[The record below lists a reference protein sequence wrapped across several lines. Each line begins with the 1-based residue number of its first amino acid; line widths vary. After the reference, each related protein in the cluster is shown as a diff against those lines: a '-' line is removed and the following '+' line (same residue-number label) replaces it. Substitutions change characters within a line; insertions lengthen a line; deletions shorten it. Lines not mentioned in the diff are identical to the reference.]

1 MQRGGLRPPD
11 GGSPMS
17 VDITG
22 RHIEITEPIRKF
34 ATDRLE
40 RLRGVMD
47 EILEVHFILTVEKH
61 QRHIAELNIKTRR
74 DFYHGEE
81 VSTDMYTS
89 IAAVIDKVEKQIL
102 RGKQRSVARKR
113 HNNNHKGAEVIT
125 TTSVLEVEE
134 ALGERLP
141 RIIRSHQVAA
151 KPMSVDDAA
160 IEIGDS
166 NHDFLV
172 FRNADTERLN
182 VVYKR
187 KDGNI
192 GWIEPEA

>member
-1 MQRGGLRPPD
+1 
-11 GGSPMS
+11 MS

-22 RHIEITEPIRKF
+22 RHIEVTEPIRKF

-40 RLRGVMD
+40 RLRGVID
-47 EILEVHFILTVEKH
+47 EVLEAHFILTVEKH
-61 QRHIAELNIKTRR
+61 QRHIAEVNIKTRR
-74 DFYHGEE
+74 EFYHGEE
-81 VSTDMYTS
+81 VTTDMYTS
-89 IAAVIDKVEKQIL
+89 IASVLDKVEKQIL
-102 RGKQRSVARKR
+102 KHKERNVTRKR
-113 HNNNHKGAEVIT
+113 RGNGVIT
-125 TTSVLEVEE
+125 TTSVVEVEE
-134 ALGERLP
+134 VLGQQLP
-141 RIIRSHQVAA
+141 RIIRTHEVAA

-160 IEIGDS
+160 LEVDDS
-166 NHDFLV
+166 GKEFLV

>member
-1 MQRGGLRPPD
+1 MK
-11 GGSPMS
+11 

-22 RHIEITEPIRKF
+22 RHIEITEPLRKF
-34 ATDRLE
+34 ATDRIE
-40 RLRGVMD
+40 RMHGVFE
-47 EILEVHFILTVEKH
+47 EIMEVHFVLTVEKH
-61 QRHIAELNIKTRR
+61 QRHVAEAKVKTRH
-74 DFYHGEE
+74 DLHHGQE

-89 IAAVIDKVEKQIL
+89 IAAVVDKVEKQIL
-102 RGKQRSVARKR
+102 RDKQRDVARKR
-113 HNNNHKGAEVIT
+113 HNNNHKGAAVIT
-125 TTSVLEVEE
+125 TTSVVEVEE
-134 ALGERLP
+134 ILGERLP
-141 RIIRSHQVAA
+141 RIIRSNEVAA

-160 IEIGDS
+160 IQIGDS
-166 NHDFLV
+166 DREFLV

>member
-1 MQRGGLRPPD
+1 
-11 GGSPMS
+11 MS

-22 RHIEITEPIRKF
+22 RHIEVTEPLRKF
-34 ATDRLE
+34 ATDRLD
-40 RLRGVMD
+40 RLHGVMD
-47 EILEVHFILTVEKH
+47 GVLEAHFILTVEKH
-61 QRHIAELNIKTRR
+61 QRHIAEVNIKTRHE
-74 DFYHGEE
+74 FYHGEE

-89 IAAVIDKVEKQIL
+89 IASVIDKVEKQIL
-102 RGKQRSVARKR
+102 KNKERNVTRKR
-113 HNNNHKGAEVIT
+113 HNGHHKGSEVIT

-141 RIIRSHQVAA
+141 RIIRNNEVAA

-160 IEIGDS
+160 VHIGGS
-166 NHDFLV
+166 ESEFLV
-172 FRNADTERLN
+172 FRNSQTERLN

>member
-1 MQRGGLRPPD
+1 
-11 GGSPMS
+11 MS

-22 RHIEITEPIRKF
+22 RHIEVTEPIRKF

-40 RLRGVMD
+40 RLRGVID
-47 EILEVHFILTVEKH
+47 ELLEVHFILTVEKH
-61 QRHIAELNIKTRR
+61 QRHLAELNIKTRR

-89 IAAVIDKVEKQIL
+89 IAAVVDKVEKQIL
-102 RGKQRSVARKR
+102 KDKEKNVTRKR
-113 HNNNHKGAEVIT
+113 HNNNHKGGDVIT
-125 TTSVLEVEE
+125 TTSVIEVEE
-134 ALGERLP
+134 VLGERLP
-141 RIIRSHQVAA
+141 RIIRNNEVAA

-160 IEIGDS
+160 VHIGGSDRE
-166 NHDFLV
+166 FLV

>member
-1 MQRGGLRPPD
+1 
-11 GGSPMS
+11 MS

-22 RHIEITEPIRKF
+22 RHIEITEPLRKF

-40 RLRGVMD
+40 KLRGIMD
-47 EILEVHFILTVEKH
+47 EILEAHFILTVEKH
-61 QRHIAELNIKTRR
+61 QRHIAELNMKTRR

-102 RGKQRSVARKR
+102 RDKERKVTRKR
-113 HNNNHKGAEVIT
+113 HNNNHKGEVIT
-125 TTSVLEVEE
+125 TTSVVEVEE
-134 ALGERLP
+134 TLGQRLR
-141 RIIRSHQVAA
+141 RIIRTYDVAA

-160 IEIGDS
+160 IQMEGSDRE
-166 NHDFLV
+166 FLV

>member
-1 MQRGGLRPPD
+1 
-11 GGSPMS
+11 MS

-22 RHIEITEPIRKF
+22 RHIEITEPLRKF

-40 RLRGVMD
+40 KLRGIMD
-47 EILEVHFILTVEKH
+47 EILEAHFILTVEKH
-61 QRHIAELNIKTRR
+61 QRHIAELNIKTRG

-102 RGKQRSVARKR
+102 RDKQRSVARKR
-113 HNNNHKGAEVIT
+113 HNNNHKSSVIT
-125 TTSVLEVEE
+125 TTSIIEVEE
-134 ALGERLP
+134 VLGEQLP
-141 RIIRSHQVAA
+141 RIIRTHEVAA

-160 IEIGDS
+160 IQIGDS
-166 NHDFLV
+166 DFLV

>member
-1 MQRGGLRPPD
+1 
-11 GGSPMS
+11 MS

-22 RHIEITEPIRKF
+22 RHIEITEPLRKF
-34 ATDRLE
+34 TTDRLE
-40 RLRGVMD
+40 RVRGIMD

-102 RGKQRSVARKR
+102 RDKDRNVARKR
-113 HNNNHKGAEVIT
+113 RSNNHGEVVT
-125 TTSVLEVEE
+125 TTSVVEVEE
-134 ALGERLP
+134 VLGERLP
-141 RIIRSHQVAA
+141 RIIRTHEVAA

-160 IEIGDS
+160 IQIGDS
-166 NHDFLV
+166 SHEFLV
-172 FRNADTERLN
+172 FRNSDTERLN

>member
-1 MQRGGLRPPD
+1 
-11 GGSPMS
+11 MS

-22 RHIEITEPIRKF
+22 RHIEITEPLRKF

-40 RLRGVMD
+40 RLRGAID
-47 EILEVHFILTVEKH
+47 EMLEVHFIFTVEKH
-61 QRHIAELNIKTRR
+61 QRHVAEVNIKTRR

-89 IAAVIDKVEKQIL
+89 IAAVLDKVEKQIL
-102 RGKQRSVARKR
+102 RDKGKTTARKR
-113 HNNNHKGAEVIT
+113 RNNHQSAAIT
-125 TTSVLEVEE
+125 TSSVVEVEE
-134 ALGERLP
+134 ALGDRLP
-141 RIIRSHQVAA
+141 RIIRSHEVAA

-166 NHDFLV
+166 DHEFLV
-172 FRNADTERLN
+172 FRNAQTERLN
-182 VVYKR
+182 VVFKR

-192 GWIEPEA
+192 GWIEA

>member
-1 MQRGGLRPPD
+1 
-11 GGSPMS
+11 MS

-22 RHIEITEPIRKF
+22 RHIEITEPLRKF

-40 RLRGVMD
+40 RFRGVID
-47 EILEVHFILTVEKH
+47 EMLEVHFILTVEKH
-61 QRHIAELNIKTRR
+61 QRHIAEVNIKTRR
-74 DFYHGEE
+74 DFYHAEE
-81 VSTDMYTS
+81 ESTDMYTS
-89 IAAVIDKVEKQIL
+89 IAAVLDKVEKQIL
-102 RGKQRSVARKR
+102 KSKERNVTRKR
-113 HNNNHKGAEVIT
+113 HNNHGVIT

-134 ALGERLP
+134 VLGERLP
-141 RIIRSHQVAA
+141 RIIRTHEVAA

-160 IEIGDS
+160 IDIGTSDR
-166 NHDFLV
+166 DFLV

>member
-1 MQRGGLRPPD
+1 MT
-11 GGSPMS
+11 

-40 RLRGVMD
+40 RLRGIIDEVM
-47 EILEVHFILTVEKH
+47 EAHFILTVEKH
-61 QRHIAELNIKTRR
+61 QRHIAEVNIKTRH
-74 DFYHGEE
+74 DFHHGEE

-89 IAAVIDKVEKQIL
+89 IAAVLDKIEKQIL
-102 RGKQRSVARKR
+102 RSKGKKVDAEAAQRASGDRCRLRLWK
-113 HNNNHKGAEVIT
+113 
-125 TTSVLEVEE
+125 SEE
-134 ALGERLP
+134 AIGEKLP
-141 RIIRSHQVAA
+141 RIIRTHEVAA
-151 KPMSVDDAA
+151 KPLSIDDAA
-160 IEIGDS
+160 VEVDESASG
-166 NHDFLV
+166 FLV
-172 FRNADTERLN
+172 FRNADTQRLN

>member
-1 MQRGGLRPPD
+1 
-11 GGSPMS
+11 MS

-22 RHIEITEPIRKF
+22 RHIEVTEPLRKF

-40 RLRGVMD
+40 RLRGVID

-61 QRHIAELNIKTRR
+61 QRHKAELNIKTRR
-74 DFYHGEE
+74 DFHHGEE

-102 RGKQRSVARKR
+102 RGKDRLVARKR
-113 HNNNHKGAEVIT
+113 RNNGGVIT

-134 ALGERLP
+134 VLGERLP
-141 RIIRSHQVAA
+141 RIIRTHEVAA

-160 IEIGDS
+160 IQIGDS
-166 NHDFLV
+166 AREFLV
-172 FRNADTERLN
+172 FRNAETERLN

-192 GWIEPEA
+192 WWIEPEA

>member
-1 MQRGGLRPPD
+1 
-11 GGSPMS
+11 MS

-22 RHIEITEPIRKF
+22 RHIEITEPLRKF
-34 ATDRLE
+34 VTDRIE
-40 RLRGVMD
+40 RIRGVVVD
-47 EILEVHFILTVEKH
+47 EILEVHCILTVEKH
-61 QRHIAELNIKTRR
+61 QRHLAELNIKTRHE
-74 DFYHGEE
+74 FYNGEE

-89 IAAVIDKVEKQIL
+89 IATVIDKVEKQIL
-102 RGKQRSVARKR
+102 KNKERNVTRKR
-113 HNNNHKGAEVIT
+113 HNNNPKGGEAVTMATVI
-125 TTSVLEVEE
+125 EIEE

-141 RIIRSHQVAA
+141 RIIRNHQVAA

-160 IEIGDS
+160 VQVGGSETE
-166 NHDFLV
+166 FLV
-172 FRNADTERLN
+172 FRNAQTERLN

>member
-1 MQRGGLRPPD
+1 
-11 GGSPMS
+11 MS
-17 VDITG
+17 IDITG

-40 RLRGVMD
+40 RLHGTIEAVQ
-47 EILEVHFILTVEKH
+47 EVHFILTVEKH

-74 DFYHGEE
+74 DFYHAEE

-102 RGKQRSVARKR
+102 KDKERLVGRKR
-113 HNNNHKGAEVIT
+113 HNNHKGEVIT
-125 TTSVLEVEE
+125 TTSIVEVEE
-134 ALGERLP
+134 IIGEQLP
-141 RIIRSHQVAA
+141 RIIRQNEVAA

-160 IEIGDS
+160 VHIGGSDR
-166 NHDFLV
+166 DFLV
-172 FRNADTERLN
+172 FRNSDTERLN
-182 VVYKR
+182 VVFKR

-192 GWIEPEA
+192 GWIEPQA

>member
-1 MQRGGLRPPD
+1 MGND
-11 GGSPMS
+11 MT
-17 VDITG
+17 VDMTG

-40 RLRGVMD
+40 RLRGIIDEVM
-47 EILEVHFILTVEKH
+47 EVHFVLTVEKH
-61 QRHIAELNIKTRR
+61 QRHIAEVNIKTRR
-74 DFYHGEE
+74 DFHHGEE

-89 IAAVIDKVEKQIL
+89 IAAVLDKIEKQIL
-102 RGKQRSVARKR
+102 KTKGRMVSRKR
-113 HNNNHKGAEVIT
+113 RGNHAGGGVVAT
-125 TTSVLEVEE
+125 ASVVEVEE
-134 ALGERLP
+134 ALGQKLP
-141 RIIRSHQVAA
+141 RIIRTHEYAA

-160 IEIGDS
+160 VQIGDS
-166 NHDFLV
+166 GHDFLV
-172 FRNADTERLN
+172 FRNAETERLN

>member
-1 MQRGGLRPPD
+1 
-11 GGSPMS
+11 MS

-47 EILEVHFILTVEKH
+47 EIQEVHFILTVEKH
-61 QRHIAELNIKTRR
+61 QRHIAELNIKTRD
-74 DFYHGEE
+74 DFHHGEE

-102 RGKQRSVARKR
+102 RNKERRVARKR
-113 HNNNHKGAEVIT
+113 HNNHRGAEVIT
-125 TTSVLEVEE
+125 ISSVGEVEE
-134 ALGERLP
+134 MLGERLP
-141 RIIRSHQVAA
+141 RIIRTHQVAA

-160 IEIGDS
+160 IQIEES
-166 NHDFLV
+166 NRGFLV

-192 GWIEPEA
+192 GWIEPEV

>member
-1 MQRGGLRPPD
+1 
-11 GGSPMS
+11 MS
-17 VDITG
+17 LDITG
-22 RHIEITEPIRKF
+22 RHIEITEPLRKF
-34 ATDRLE
+34 ATDRFE
-40 RLRGVMD
+40 RLRGIAD
-47 EILEVHFILTVEKH
+47 EVLETHFILTVEKH
-61 QRHIAELNIKTRR
+61 QRHIAEVNIKTRH

-89 IAAVIDKVEKQIL
+89 IAAVLDKVEKQIL
-102 RGKQRSVARKR
+102 RDKGRMTTRKR
-113 HNNNHKGAEVIT
+113 RNGNNASNVV
-125 TTSVLEVEE
+125 TTSIVEIEE
-134 ALGERLP
+134 ALGEKLP
-141 RIIRSHQVAA
+141 RIIRSNEVAA

-160 IEIGDS
+160 IAIGDS
-166 NHDFLV
+166 TRDFLV